1 MWRPFLNIQSRN
13 CSSTKFRIIFSFW
26 KKSLDLVGELFTAN
40 GIQYLRVDGSL
51 SLGRRKTVLS
61 EFQVNPEIRVL
72 VMTLGTGAIG
82 WVVSLTPV
90 ESVHFSE
97 WSLLLRLNNLSI
109 ASRIYLLEPQW
120 NPSVENQAIGRIFRL
135 GQERPVT
142 VVRYIV
148 DKTIEDVSPEVIL
161 ASVPWLNSSFRA

>member
-1 MWRPFLNIQSRN
+1 
-13 CSSTKFRIIFSFW
+13 
-26 KKSLDLVGELFTAN
+26 
-40 GIQYLRVDGSL
+40 
-51 SLGRRKTVLS
+51 
-61 EFQVNPEIRVL
+61 
-72 VMTLGTGAIG
+72 
-82 WVVSLTPV
+82 VSLTPV

-161 ASVPWLNSSFRA
+161 ASVP